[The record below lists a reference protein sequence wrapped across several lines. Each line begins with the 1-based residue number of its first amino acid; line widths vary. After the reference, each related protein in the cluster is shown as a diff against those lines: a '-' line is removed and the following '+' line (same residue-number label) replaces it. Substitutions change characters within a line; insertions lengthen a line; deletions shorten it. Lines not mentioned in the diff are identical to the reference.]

1 VADGLTPSCSTS
13 ASCIAVT
20 SSTLFVTIQCYLFT
34 IFSGVGVAVGSGVG
48 MLASAMI
55 EEEAKKTATVAH
67 QPLEKKVTI
76 SRGFAA
82 SGQA

>member
-1 VADGLTPSCSTS
+1 MLSQPVTVSLGLLSLVSL
-13 ASCIAVT
+13 A
-20 SSTLFVTIQCYLFT
+20 
-34 IFSGVGVAVGSGVG
+34 GVGVAVGSGVG